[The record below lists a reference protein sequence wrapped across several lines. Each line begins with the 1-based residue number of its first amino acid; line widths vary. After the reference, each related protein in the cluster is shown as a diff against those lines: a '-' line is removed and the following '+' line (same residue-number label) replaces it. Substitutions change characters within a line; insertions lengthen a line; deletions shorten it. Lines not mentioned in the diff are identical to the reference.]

1 MSNGRKYYGIDE
13 IKEINKK
20 LGIKGNTQKT
30 KTYDEQKRLAQRAK
44 FCRCKVCGGMM
55 TYAKGTNSLVCENIV
70 EKKKVKELE
79 DGSKLTNKVVERC
92 GAVNLVSDEYV
103 GYLAYL
109 FDGVPGNQAVIDAKM
124 KTKAKSNKE
133 DK

>member
-1 MSNGRKYYGIDE
+1 MSNGRKYYGIDDF
-13 IKEINKK
+13 KEINKK
-20 LGIKGNTQKT
+20 LGIKNNAQKT
-30 KTYDEQKRLAQRAK
+30 KTYDEQKRSSQRIK
-44 FCRCKVCGGMM
+44 FCRCKACGGMM
-55 TYAKGTNSLVCENIV
+55 TYVKGTNSLICENVV

-103 GYLAYL
+103 GYLEYL
-109 FDGVPGNQAVIDAKM
+109 FDGVSGDQAVIDAKTKI
-124 KTKAKSNKE
+124 KTKSNKE